1 MTQKE
6 QNATEELI
14 KGMSDEEMK
23 IVVKCIPDTTLWQEL
38 IDRYYSRSHLGTA
51 IKNLAKDI

>member
-14 KGMSDEEMK
+14 KGMSDEELD
-23 IVVKCIPDTTLWQEL
+23 IVVKCIPDAKIIEEL
-38 IDRYYSRSHLGTA
+38 ISRFYSRAHLGTA